1 MGIVGG
7 GQNQLALQINNL
19 RVGADMCFYL
29 FIFADVDDPAVFH
42 RDGAGETKMTIDCRH
57 FAVNQYGICNG
68 HRFLLCLLAGNLR
81 TSVINGASFIWMD
94 LNPAI
99 SCYCAIASNATA

>member
-29 FIFADVDDPAVFH
+29 FIFADVDVQPFFTAMARVK
-42 RDGAGETKMTIDCRH
+42 RKMTIDRRH
-57 FAVNQYGICNG
+57 FAVNQYGVPQRSSFSPVFAG
-68 HRFLLCLLAGNLR
+68 GNLR
-81 TSVINGASFIWMD
+81 TSVINGASFIWM
-94 LNPAI
+94 I
-99 SCYCAIASNATA
+99 